1 MAPTAGPAPAPKLPP
16 VPHVEVRKE
25 IAPVVPDAPPPP
37 VRVYKSRKGLVI
49 GLSAAAAV
57 VVISGGLLAW
67 NFLSTPEPEP
77 APAKR
82 PPTASPAKSEGPA
95 KAGAP
100 AAQTVTVPAATPPA
114 PSAGN
119 AIAAAPAQAV
129 NRAEQA
135 AGAQGGRVTATNEV
149 ADADR
154 PANTPA
160 TAPRTTR
167 PAATTPAPNTPAA
180 TTRMTEL
187 APGVSAAVRTEAS
200 VEASAAFRTYV
211 GNLRVSGVVG
221 GANPKAL
228 INGRLVQRGDVL
240 DSGLGVSF
248 EGVNGNQL
256 VFKDRNGATVLRKY

>member
-1 MAPTAGPAPAPKLPP
+1 M
-16 VPHVEVRKE
+16 
-25 IAPVVPDAPPPP
+25 
-37 VRVYKSRKGLVI
+37 RVYKSRKGLVI

-67 NFLSTPEPEP
+67 NFLSAPEPEP

-82 PPTASPAKSEGPA
+82 PPTASPAKSEAPA

-100 AAQTVTVPAATPPA
+100 AAQTTSPA
-114 PSAGN
+114 PATTVN

-135 AGAQGGRVTATNEV
+135 AGAQGGRVAATNEV

-160 TAPRTTR
+160 AAPRTTR
-167 PAATTPAPNTPAA
+167 PVATTPAPSTPAA